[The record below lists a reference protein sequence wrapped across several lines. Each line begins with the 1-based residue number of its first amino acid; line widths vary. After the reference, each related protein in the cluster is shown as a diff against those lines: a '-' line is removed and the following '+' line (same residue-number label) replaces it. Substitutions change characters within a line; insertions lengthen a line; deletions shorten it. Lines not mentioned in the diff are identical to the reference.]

1 LTQHGGCR
9 RPTLHHHVHSP
20 NAKHADHADRSTDL
34 APGTRLTR
42 TGKNPSHA
50 GGSPVNTP
58 LVRASTV
65 LFDSVGAMRDA
76 RARRDGERIFSY
88 GARGTPTT
96 FALEDAVSELEGAYR
111 ARLFP
116 TGLAAIGMV
125 LLSYLKPGD
134 HVLMSDSVYEPT
146 RNLVHSFLAPYGIRS
161 SFFAADGSGI
171 EELFEPTTRLVYAEC
186 PGSLVYEMCD
196 LPRLAALTHA
206 RGALLAADNTWGSG
220 LQYRPIALG
229 ADISTMAATKY
240 LSGHSDVMMGT
251 VATTEAAWRP
261 LNERCDAFGMTV
273 SPDDAWLVLRGIRTL
288 SARLQ
293 MHERHALEV
302 AHWLEKRPEVAT
314 VFCPALPGHP
324 GARHLATRLQRHQ
337 RAAVDR
343 AAAGHRQRGGRTLR
357 RCAHAVRARLLM
369 GRLREPGGMDQHA
382 RGAQRDRLERARAG
396 GAAARRAGVAAGPGG
411 GPGARVHGTGEPS
424 TSIGG
429 GNAAR
434 RRRRKRQAH
443 SCPCFPCPCPCPFN
457 ELADVRRSVAQRP
470 CSASAHQRTLHRPRS
485 RSRRS

>member
-1 LTQHGGCR
+1 MTD
-9 RPTLHHHVHSP
+9 S
-20 NAKHADHADRSTDL
+20 HATPEDL

-42 TGKNPSHA
+42 TGKTPSYA

-65 LFDSVGAMRDA
+65 LFESVGAMRDA

-146 RNLVHSFLAPYGIRS
+146 RNLVHSFLEPYGIRS

-171 EELFEPTTRLVYAEC
+171 EDLFEPSTRLVYAEC

-196 LPRLAALTHA
+196 LPRLAALAHA

-220 LQYRPIALG
+220 LQYRPLALG

-293 MHERHALEV
+293 MHERHAMEV
-302 AHWLEKRPEVAT
+302 AHWLQQRPEVAT
-314 VFCPALPGHP
+314 VFCPALPQHP
-324 GARHLATRLQRHQ
+324 GHDIWKRDCNGTNGLLSIELQPGIDNAAVERFVDALTLFGRGSSWGGYESLVAWTNM
-337 RAAVDR
+337 RAARSVTDWSGR
-343 AAAGHRQRGGRTLR
+343 GHVVRLHVGLEAPADLVADLTRGFTAL
-357 RCAHAVRARLLM
+357 A
-369 GRLREPGGMDQHA
+369 
-382 RGAQRDRLERARAG
+382 
-396 GAAARRAGVAAGPGG
+396 
-411 GPGARVHGTGEPS
+411 EPS
-424 TSIGG
+424 TSIG
-429 GNAAR
+429 
-434 RRRRKRQAH
+434 
-443 SCPCFPCPCPCPFN
+443 
-457 ELADVRRSVAQRP
+457 
-470 CSASAHQRTLHRPRS
+470 
-485 RSRRS
+485 